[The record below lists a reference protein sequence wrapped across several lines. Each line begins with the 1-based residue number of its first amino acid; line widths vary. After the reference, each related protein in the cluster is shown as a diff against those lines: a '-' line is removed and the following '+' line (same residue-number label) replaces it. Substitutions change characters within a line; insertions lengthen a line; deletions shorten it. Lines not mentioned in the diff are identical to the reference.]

1 MQIIRRDYSG
11 PSFRILKLKIAII
24 GGGASGIVTAY
35 LLDSFHQVT
44 LFEKQSI
51 LGGNIRTLN
60 KNVKSNNF
68 SFKFPLDNGVIEF
81 ARDHSPYL
89 NALMADLKIEL
100 EIITGGAT
108 SFFSQ
113 DGSYWQSPGAI
124 SKSSCPGVVGGAR
137 VVSGAEK
144 KAFDRGGPVWPPR
157 SNAADDRLGVG
168 GLSLRNRTE
177 KFSKST
183 SGGLFKNHRDF
194 IISFISQAVA

>member
-1 MQIIRRDYSG
+1 M
-11 PSFRILKLKIAII
+11 KIAII

-81 ARDHSPYL
+81 ARDHSPCL

-108 SFFSQ
+108 SFFRL

-124 SKSSCPGVVGGAR
+124 SKSSK
-137 VVSGAEK
+137 SLIMK
-144 KAFDRGGPVWPPR
+144 YKNYFK
-157 SNAADDRLGVG
+157 L
-168 GLSLRNRTE
+168 LSLMPDYLIFWG
-177 KFSKST
+177 KM
-183 SGGLFKNHRDF
+183 GKNP
-194 IISFISQAVA
+194 